1 MRLSQPTSAH
11 LNSCW
16 HFSRPYLSATRKS
29 RAKSEIRRA
38 VKRKANQQER
48 LLDPL
53 EEALTDTWGDPE
65 EGQWGYEYPSEEDF
79 LDTVYQ
85 DRGTSEE
92 LTQGIVAV
100 ALTGLIIAA
109 STTILWR
116 IFVVAWALVAAAL
129 RYSVVALFLI
139 LIAAFLT

>member
-1 MRLSQPTSAH
+1 MHVSQYIDMVK
-11 LNSCW
+11 SCT
-16 HFSRPYLSATRKS
+16 L
-29 RAKSEIRRA
+29 
-38 VKRKANQQER
+38 
-48 LLDPL
+48 
-53 EEALTDTWGDPE
+53 PE
-65 EGQWGYEYPSEEDF
+65 GGLPSS
-79 LDTVYQ
+79 Q